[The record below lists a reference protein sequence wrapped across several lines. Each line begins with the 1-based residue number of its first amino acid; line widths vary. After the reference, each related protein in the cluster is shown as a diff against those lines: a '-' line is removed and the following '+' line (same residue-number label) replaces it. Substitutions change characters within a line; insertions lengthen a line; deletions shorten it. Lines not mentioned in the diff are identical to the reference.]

1 MRIIPISH
9 HSTQRPK
16 CQNNICRVAEKN
28 LTPAPQAP
36 QAPQA
41 PPAPLLQKL
50 PPQSTSRENVPENN
64 DDCPS
69 SDCHKCK
76 CKCNHESEKRVV
88 VIQNNNTTTT
98 NQEEIVQRR
107 RGGDYGG
114 GYCYPSAC
122 YLDPCSSLGYVSP
135 IRGPCWNL
143 PPPPLPIFQPGFSG
157 YGYGGGYGNF
167 CPVRP
172 PF

>member
-16 CQNNICRVAEKN
+16 CQNNICRIAEKN
-28 LTPAPQAP
+28 LVQVPQAP
-36 QAPQA
+36 QV
-41 PPAPLLQKL
+41 PPLQQL
-50 PPQSTSRENVPENN
+50 QPQSTSIRENVPENN
-64 DDCPS
+64 DDCQS

-98 NQEEIVQRR
+98 NQEEILSRR
-107 RGGDYGG
+107 RGGGGDYGG

-122 YLDPCSSLGYVSP
+122 YPDPCSSLGYVSP